1 MAAHARWTFG
11 KDLKAMSDELALID
25 SGTVRER
32 VQAALPSFSRV
43 QRRIADAFLDDPVG
57 FGQSTIRD
65 LSVTTGASEPTIVR
79 FCTRLGF
86 SGYREFRQRAL
97 AETDLGFSDDNQMT
111 RETLLRAA
119 RENGRLSMEQ
129 IRTLLRISAIDALET
144 AFSANK
150 DRTYDE
156 IARVIAGARRVLIF
170 GIGGSSAVLA
180 QEAHNRL
187 FRLDIQSNA
196 YSDSYM
202 QRMSAATVGPNDV
215 ALFISSTGRP
225 RPLLDS
231 AELAKHYGARC
242 VGIAPADSPLGRL
255 LDICINISPDG
266 QDVDDFQPSPLR
278 YAQLFV
284 LDSIAFRVASLLED
298 QATSSLARTRASVAA
313 LHGVIPHQPIGD

>member
-1 MAAHARWTFG
+1 MTKEVAITEG
-11 KDLKAMSDELALID
+11 ETL
-25 SGTVRER
+25 RER
-32 VQAALPSFSRV
+32 VVAGLPRFSRA
-43 QRRIADAFLDDPVG
+43 QRRIADAFLEDPATFV
-57 FGQSTIRD
+57 QSTIGD
-65 LSVTTGASEPTIVR
+65 LSAATGASEPTIVR

-86 SGYREFRQRAL
+86 SGYREFRQYAL
-97 AETDLGFSDDNQMT
+97 AETDLALSDDGQVT
-111 RETLLRAA
+111 RETLLRAS

-129 IRTLLRISAIDALET
+129 IRMLLRISAIEALET
-144 AFSANK
+144 AFTANK

-156 IARVIAGARRVLIF
+156 VARIIAGARRVLIY

-180 QEAHNRL
+180 QEVHNRL

-202 QRMSAATVGPNDV
+202 QRMSAATAGPNDV
-215 ALFISSTGRP
+215 AFFISSSGRP
-225 RPLLDS
+225 RALLDS

-242 VGIAPADSPLGRL
+242 VGIAPTDSPLGRL
-255 LDICINISPDG
+255 LDTCIGINPDG
-266 QDVDDFQPSPLR
+266 QHVDAFQPSPLR

-284 LDSIAFRVASLLED
+284 LDSIVFRVASLMEE